1 MSKSE
6 ANLVLSLT
14 GQSLIHVLSYLW
26 ATLVHSPRNKILV
39 CRRLTLG
46 YGLPIVFFCL
56 ALGYPWAT
64 FVCSPRVAQGPHFV
78 DSHLVKQEEKCLKM
92 SKSWA
97 NLVLGL
103 KSQSLLHVLSYPW
116 ATLVLSP
123 RYKILVC
130 RRLTL
135 GYGLPI
141 VFFCFALGYPW
152 ATFLCSPR
160 VAQGRHFLDR
170 YLVKEEVKCLK
181 MSYSWANLVLGLK
194 SQSLLHALSYP
205 WATIVRSPRYKILV
219 CRRLTLGY
227 ALPIVFFCLALDYP
241 WATFVCSPRVAQG
254 RHFLDRYLVKQE
266 EKCLKMSKSWA
277 NLVLGLKSQ
286 SLLHALSY
294 PWATIV
300 RSPRCKI
307 LVGRRLTLGYGL
319 PIVFFCLALG
329 YPWATFVCSPRV
341 AQGRHFLDRYLVKQE
356 EKCLKMSKSEANLV
370 LGLKDQSLFHVLSYP
385 WAALVGSPRYKILV
399 SRRLT
404 LGYGLPIVFFCFAL
418 GYPWASFVC
427 SPREAQGRHFLDR
440 YPVKQEKM
448 FKNV

>member
-6 ANLVLSLT
+6 ANLVLCLT
-14 GQSLIHVLSYLW
+14 GQSLLHVLSYPW
-26 ATLVHSPRNKILV
+26 ATLVHSPRYKILV

-116 ATLVLSP
+116 ATLVRSP
-123 RYKILVC
+123 RYNILVS

-135 GYGLPI
+135 GY
-141 VFFCFALGYPW
+141 V
-152 ATFLCSPR
+152 
-160 VAQGRHFLDR
+160 
-170 YLVKEEVKCLK
+170 VKEEV
-181 MSYSWANLVLGLK
+181 
-194 SQSLLHALSYP
+194 
-205 WATIVRSPRYKILV
+205 
-219 CRRLTLGY
+219 
-227 ALPIVFFCLALDYP
+227 
-241 WATFVCSPRVAQG
+241 
-254 RHFLDRYLVKQE
+254 
-266 EKCLKMSKSWA
+266 KCLKMSKSWA

-300 RSPRCKI
+300 HSPRYKI
-307 LVGRRLTLGYGL
+307 LVCRRLTLGNGL
-319 PIVFFCLALG
+319 PIVFFCFALG

-341 AQGRHFLDRYLVKQE
+341 AQGRHFLDRYLVKQK

-370 LGLKDQSLFHVLSYP
+370 LGPKGQSLLHVLSYP
-385 WAALVGSPRYKILV
+385 WATLVHSPRYKILV
-399 SRRLT
+399 CRRLT
-404 LGYGLPIVFFCFAL
+404 LGYGLPIVFF
-418 GYPWASFVC
+418 
-427 SPREAQGRHFLDR
+427 
-440 YPVKQEKM
+440 
-448 FKNV
+448 